1 MFDNFMVSNVEVIN
15 SNSKIITVTDAEGNF
30 SIATKLNDVLVFVTK
45 SYQLK
50 SVKITPYI
58 FEIGRLNLVL
68 NLKPEELAEVTIVN
82 KASLKL
88 SNDKKWEQQKL
99 DEYKL
104 EKIPKGAQ
112 SVNFNDSPVP
122 NGPDLM
128 RIAGMIASLFTK
140 EKEQPKEKLPEIEFK
155 ASAQS
160 LVNHHYYINI
170 LKLKEDEI
178 QLFLQFCEA
187 DPKSHQVTQDQ
198 NVLSMMDFLNTKNKE
213 FKKL

>member
-99 DEYKL
+99 DQYKL

-112 SVNFNDSPVP
+112 SVNFTDSPIP
-122 NGPDLM
+122 NGPDLK
-128 RIAGMIASLFTK
+128 RIGGMIASLFTK
-140 EKEQPKEKLPEIEFK
+140 EKEEPKEKLPEIKFK
-155 ASAQS
+155 VLAES
-160 LVNHHYYINI
+160 LIDPQYYIDI

-178 QLFLQFCEA
+178 DLFLQFCEA
-187 DPKSHQVTQDQ
+187 DPKSYQVIKDQ
-198 NVLSMMDFLNTKNKE
+198 NPLSMMDFLNIKNEE